1 MAPLQRAPNHSS
13 ALRTSP
19 SNNAASNSHG
29 SRAAGLG
36 NAPAPV
42 VAPVVVNAN
51 DLQGSTVTV
60 PINSMLVINTESLP
74 VDSYTAEV
82 ADPTIAVWVQGR
94 DDGSATFTAALR
106 ALREFPRVPVTFEAA
121 VGEPGA
127 VLVEHTT
134 DADILVLAAG
144 LPEDVAAYCRRH
156 ASCDIL
162 TVRPAPIARTA

>member
-1 MAPLQRAPNHSS
+1 MSPPFTGIVAKDVVAGLLGPHGAHAVARAAVQEAASRGARVRFLQI
-13 ALRTSP
+13 TSP
-19 SNNAASNSHG
+19 GA
-29 SRAAGLG
+29 RPPAGV
-36 NAPAPV
+36 APAQEPIEAHGELGAEPV
-42 VAPVVVNAN
+42 
-51 DLQGSTVTV
+51 
-60 PINSMLVINTESLP
+60 I
-74 VDSYTAEV
+74 
-82 ADPTIAVWVQGR
+82 
-94 DDGSATFTAALR
+94 DDRNATFTAALR